1 MNEILPGWEIVKK
14 IGSGSYGTVYEAVK
28 KDSYTET
35 RSAIKVISVP
45 QNSSELDA
53 LYSAGMP
60 EDSTSAY
67 LDQVVS
73 ELVNEIGIMQ
83 TFKGTQNIV
92 SIEDYDVVKK
102 DILERDIYIRMELL
116 TPLCE
121 YMKDNVLSEKDVV
134 KLGID
139 ICNALVLFGKK
150 NIIHRDIKPDNIF
163 VNEYGNFKLGDFGIA
178 RSLENM
184 THGLTSRI
192 GTPNYMAPEVYKGE
206 SYDARADIYSLGLVL
221 YRLSNNNC
229 LPFWNYND
237 QLHTPQKTMPL
248 SPYTQGL
255 SDAFMR
261 RMNGDSLPAPCNASP
276 EMSRIILRACSYD
289 PNNRYSTAN
298 EMKRDLISFLNDDK
312 TIPIKPLVHPRNPD
326 KDHKQ
331 NHSILKKIFNKNTV
345 MGIGIAMVLMIFSL
359 FVALSYRYIKDQLSR
374 QENEMNGGQQQEVPV
389 TPEIETS
396 SITPVTTEEDVSDQY
411 TTSAMDATSII
422 GMWTDTDGHRWEFKS
437 DGTMGTGG
445 EYYGAS
451 YCLDNGCII
460 WDGTSIGKVSYYYL
474 FDHEKNRISII
485 DRKTETIINT
495 FYKIEETFEVYN
507 VNNSPDSVNPFGSI
521 DELSAGNDFIYIGGW
536 AINPMNPSSPLKIAV
551 YVGGDAATGEFAG
564 EYTGNFDRDDIASNY
579 GVNKEHGIS
588 IVIEASFS
596 GLRDIYVYAID
607 EETGNNSLLG
617 YGMARVAG
625 F

>member
-1 MNEILPGWEIVKK
+1 MNEIWPGWEIVKK

-221 YRLSNNNC
+221 YRLLNNNC

-312 TIPIKPLVHPRNPD
+312 TIPIKPLVHPRNPE

-345 MGIGIAMVLMIFSL
+345 MGIGIAIVLMIISL
-359 FVALSYRYIKDQLSR
+359 IGALSYRYIKDLLSR
-374 QENEMNGGQQQEVPV
+374 QEPEQTGGQQQEVPV

-411 TTSAMDATSII
+411 TTSAMDVTSII

-445 EYYGAS
+445 EFDGAS

-460 WDGTSIGKVSYYYL
+460 WDGTSIGTESFYYL
-474 FDHEKNRISII
+474 FDHEKNRISLL
-485 DRKTETIINT
+485 DRKTETILNT
-495 FYKIEETFEVYN
+495 LYKIVEIFEVYD
-507 VNNSPDSVNPFGSI
+507 VSLSPDPVNPYGSV
-521 DELSAGNDFIYIGGW
+521 DELSAGIDFIYIGGW
-536 AINPMNPSSPLKIAV
+536 AINPKNPSIPPKIAV
-551 YVGGDAATGEFAG
+551 YVGGDAATGEFLG
-564 EYTGNFDRDDIASNY
+564 EYTGNFDRNDIASNS

-617 YGMARVAG
+617 YGMVRVAG